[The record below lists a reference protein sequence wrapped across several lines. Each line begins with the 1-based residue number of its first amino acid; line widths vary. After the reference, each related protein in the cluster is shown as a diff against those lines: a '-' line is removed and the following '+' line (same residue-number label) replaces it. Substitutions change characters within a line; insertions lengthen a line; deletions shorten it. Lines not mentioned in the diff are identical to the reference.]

1 MDSPLSLVALF
12 SLIAIALIFDV
23 LNGLHDAA
31 NSIATVVS
39 TRVLR
44 PQYAVIWAA
53 FFNFIAFLFF
63 GLHVAQTVGTGIVA
77 AEVVDAAVIFGALMG
92 AICWNLITWWLG
104 IPSSSSHALIGGLA
118 GAAVTKAGLGSIVWS
133 GLGITAAAIVFSPL
147 LGFFLAL
154 LLVLAVSWAFVRS
167 SPSAVDNTFRYL
179 QFISASLYSLG
190 HGGNDAQKTMGI
202 IAVLLYSQGLL
213 GETFHIPFWVIL
225 SCQAAMG
232 LGTLFGGWRIVR
244 TMGTRITRLH
254 PVQGFCA
261 EAGGAITLF
270 LVTHFGI
277 PVSTTH
283 TITGAIVGV
292 GAARKTAAVR
302 WNVAS
307 DVVLA
312 WIVTLP
318 AAALFGS
325 AFYELYK
332 LLS

>member
-1 MDSPLSLVALF
+1 
-12 SLIAIALIFDV
+12 
-23 LNGLHDAA
+23 
-31 NSIATVVS
+31 
-39 TRVLR
+39 
-44 PQYAVIWAA
+44 
-53 FFNFIAFLFF
+53 
-63 GLHVAQTVGTGIVA
+63 
-77 AEVVDAAVIFGALMG
+77 
-92 AICWNLITWWLG
+92 
-104 IPSSSSHALIGGLA
+104 
-118 GAAVTKAGLGSIVWS
+118 
-133 GLGITAAAIVFSPL
+133 
-147 LGFFLAL
+147 
-154 LLVLAVSWAFVRS
+154 
-167 SPSAVDNTFRYL
+167 
-179 QFISASLYSLG
+179 
-190 HGGNDAQKTMGI
+190 
-202 IAVLLYSQGLL
+202 
-213 GETFHIPFWVIL
+213 
-225 SCQAAMG
+225 MG
-232 LGTLFGGWRIVR
+232 LGTLVGGWRIVR

-292 GAARKTAAVR
+292 GAARRTAAVR